1 MKNYSRKEDELW
13 KNLFNFVVRI
23 EQLMQIS
30 YESIR
35 ISNHCCKHGWSIL

>member
-1 MKNYSRKEDELW
+1 MKNYSRKDDELW

-23 EQLMQIS
+23 EQLMKIS

-35 ISNHCCKHGWSIL
+35 ISRTRRTICGHG